1 MCVPEGTQIVSE
13 GTLIVSEGT
22 TDMSEG
28 TLIVSEVTMCLAV
41 DSTVSGLK
49 APAASWEL
57 TVFGSELCV

>member
-1 MCVPEGTQIVSE
+1 ME
-13 GTLIVSEGT
+13 GTLIVSEVT

-41 DSTVSGLK
+41 DSVSGLK